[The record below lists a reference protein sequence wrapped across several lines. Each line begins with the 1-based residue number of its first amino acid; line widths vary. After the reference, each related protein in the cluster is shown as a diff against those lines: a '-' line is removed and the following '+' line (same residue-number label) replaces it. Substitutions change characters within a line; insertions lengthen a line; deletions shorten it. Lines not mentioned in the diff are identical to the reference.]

1 MKTKKIPLRKCIACN
16 ESKAKKELLRIV
28 VDQSGDKSFD
38 ETGRCNGRGA
48 YLCRNA
54 ECIKKAFKQKK
65 INEIVKEELL
75 KELN

>member
-54 ECIKKAFKQKK
+54 ECIQKAFKQKK

>member
-16 ESKAKKELLRIV
+16 ESKAKKDLLRIV

-54 ECIKKAFKQKK
+54 ECIQKAFKQKK

>member
-16 ESKAKKELLRIV
+16 ESKAKKDLLRIV

-54 ECIKKAFKQKK
+54 ECIEKAFKQKK